1 LQASGSTEAF
11 RVETPVPGGIRSAIM
26 APAMRFSF
34 LRRAIALRLIAVF
47 ALCSAFPSLA
57 QDDNFTPFVIS
68 GDEVVHR
75 MLRMADVGP
84 GDFLIDLGSGD
95 GRIPIAAAKRYGAR
109 GLGVD
114 LDPPL
119 VELARKNAVL
129 EGVQGKVSFEV
140 KDLFDTDLSKAS
152 VVAFYLLPNVA
163 MQLRPKLLKELKPGT
178 RIVAHDY
185 DLGDWL
191 PDEWTSIRVPD
202 KPVAPVGISQ
212 VFLWVVPA
220 RANGRWTSTIGGDR
234 IELSIDQHFQ
244 MVKARIS
251 SDRVLAPDGR
261 SPEVR
266 AASLRG
272 TEIRLVVAG
281 NVGGRDGIHRFDGRI
296 DGDRIEGEILTGT
309 RSPERAAWSAQR
321 R

>member
-1 LQASGSTEAF
+1 MG
-11 RVETPVPGGIRSAIM
+11 SAIM
-26 APAMRFSF
+26 APAMYFAY
-34 LRRAIALRLIAVF
+34 LRCVLIAAVF
-47 ALCSAFPSLA
+47 AACAPLAIA

-84 GDFLIDLGSGD
+84 DDFLIDLGSGD

-119 VELARKNAVL
+119 VELARKNAAL
-129 EGVQGKVSFEV
+129 EGVAGKVTFEV
-140 KDLFDTDLSKAS
+140 KDLFETDLSQAT
-152 VVAFYLLPNVA
+152 VVAFYLLPDVA

-185 DLGDWL
+185 NLGDWP

-212 VFLWVVPA
+212 VFLWVVPGNA
-220 RANGRWTSTIGGDR
+220 RGHWTSEIGGER
-234 IELSIDQHFQ
+234 IAIDIEQTFQ
-244 MVKARIS
+244 VIKARIS
-251 SDRVLAPDGR
+251 AEGAVRDSNGGPPL
-261 SPEVR
+261 EVR
-266 AASLRG
+266 AARLLG
-272 TEIRLVVAG
+272 EEIHLVVAG
-281 NVGGRDGIHRFDGRI
+281 RLGGRDGIHRLSGRI
-296 DGDRIEGEILTGT
+296 RGERMEGEILTGT
-309 RSPERAAWSAQR
+309 RAPERMAWIAQR
-321 R
+321 K